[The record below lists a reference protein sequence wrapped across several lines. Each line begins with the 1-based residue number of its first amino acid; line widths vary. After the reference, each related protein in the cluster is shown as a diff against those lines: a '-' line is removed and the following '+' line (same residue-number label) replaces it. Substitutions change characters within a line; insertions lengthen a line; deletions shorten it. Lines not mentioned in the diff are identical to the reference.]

1 MYIICKLICSSSS
14 SMMMMIGHVISSM
27 DWLIDWVFSIGLEPE
42 AEDIWNMLGK
52 SRHNVKSRH
61 DFSFGCVVK

>member
-1 MYIICKLICSSSS
+1 
-14 SMMMMIGHVISSM
+14 M

-52 SRHNVKSRH
+52 SRQNVKSRH
-61 DFSFGCVVK
+61 NFSFGCVVK